1 MKNLSQ
7 YLNEA
12 MIMELS
18 SALLSR
24 ASKAAKEK
32 GRNSQ
37 ANRFAVAAGKA
48 LAKELKGWK
57 PGPDAKNCGKVV
69 NTIKDMSTNNS
80 AMKSLVKV
88 EPASEI
94 RTIKFPV
101 MRDISDEKEKA
112 EGVYDYVEFVKW
124 RDVKI
129 PKAKFYIYRDEY
141 RGDFHIGTISDL
153 LSLIGAAYF
162 DYEDFDA
169 SYIVKSF
176 DHIKD
181 AVKYAMDSGKKFS
194 DSKEFM
200 DGVMNGDITDEDCYW
215 VGPSPIIMQLMD
227 QWTEVVNH
235 PDDWIEIEKSNSK

>member
-12 MIMELS
+12 LIMELS
-18 SALLSR
+18 SELLGR

-37 ANRFAVAAGKA
+37 ASRFAVAAGKA

-57 PGPDAKNCGKVV
+57 PGPNPKNCGKVV
-69 NTIKDMSTNNS
+69 ATIKDMSTNNG
-80 AMKSLVKV
+80 AMKSFVKAA
-88 EPASEI
+88 PASEM

-101 MRDISDEKEKA
+101 MKDISDDKDNPW
-112 EGVYDYVEFVKW
+112 DYAEFVKW

-129 PKAKFYIYRDEY
+129 PKAKFYIYKDEY
-141 RGDFHIGTISDL
+141 CGDFHIGTISDL

-181 AVKYAMDSGKKFS
+181 AVKYALDSGKKFS
-194 DSKEFM
+194 DSKKFM

-215 VGPSPIIMQLMD
+215 VGPAPIIMKLMD

-235 PDDWIEIEKSNSK
+235 PDDWMEIEKSNSEE